1 MLNDELKK
9 TKDRMNYSDDEFL
22 YMIFR
27 ILIICSFVNIMKIEN
42 MSFINDLGKIIFFL
56 FLLLSAFLIT
66 AKSERKLPNY
76 LFAAFLLISVI
87 DLSGFF
93 LAPSDNTMIKGFKL
107 GSVLLQMPLYFLYV
121 NAACYYN
128 FTLRTKHLLHALP
141 FLFFLLWFS
150 ITGISEKNNQIFDIV
165 STVQYYFYI
174 VAVFLVLRTFRKLY
188 QENYSSNH
196 HLTYKWLMQTTI
208 LFLIGNFFVLLRG
221 FIKTDSSTFMYLYAF
236 SSLFVLFII
245 SWFVLNALYRP
256 NLLAGINKDLTPIQ
270 KVDEPQKEEP
280 EQLKNLLKFME
291 TEKPYLDD
299 KLTLQKLAKQI
310 DIPEKQLSGLINQ
323 HTGKHF
329 FDFINEFR
337 INKAKAILKDQ
348 PQLTVLEV
356 LYEVGFNSKSS
367 FYTAFKKETG
377 VTPTDYRKSIV

>member
-1 MLNDELKK
+1 M
-9 TKDRMNYSDDEFL
+9 
-22 YMIFR
+22 
-27 ILIICSFVNIMKIEN
+27 
-42 MSFINDLGKIIFFL
+42 INDLGKIIFFL

-93 LAPSDNTMIKGFKL
+93 LPPPDNKIIKGFKL
-107 GSVLLQMPLYFLYV
+107 ASVLLQMPLYYLYV

-141 FLFFLLWFS
+141 FLFFLVWF
-150 ITGISEKNNQIFDIV
+150 GISGDSEQKDQAFDVV

-174 VAVFLVLRTFRKLY
+174 VAIFLVLRTFRKLY

-208 LFLIGNFFVLLRG
+208 LFLIGNTFVLIREFLKDNETA
-221 FIKTDSSTFMYLYAF
+221 FLYLYTLN
-236 SSLFVLFII
+236 SVFVLFVI

-256 NLLAGINKDLTPIQ
+256 NLLAGINKDLLPVQ
-270 KVDEPQKEEP
+270 QQVQESPKEEP

-291 TEKPYLDD
+291 TETPYLDD
-299 KLTLQKLAKQI
+299 KLTLQKLAEQI
-310 DIPEKQLSGLINQ
+310 GMPEKQLSVLINQ

-337 INKAKAILKDQ
+337 INKAKDILREQ

-377 VTPTDYRKSIV
+377 VTPTDYRKASV

>member
-1 MLNDELKK
+1 
-9 TKDRMNYSDDEFL
+9 
-22 YMIFR
+22 
-27 ILIICSFVNIMKIEN
+27 
-42 MSFINDLGKIIFFL
+42 MSIINDLGKIIFFL

-93 LAPSDNTMIKGFKL
+93 LSPPDNKIIKGFKL
-107 GSVLLQMPLYFLYV
+107 ASVLLQMPLYYLYV

-128 FTLRTKHLLHALP
+128 FTLRRKHLLHAVP
-141 FLFFLLWFS
+141 FLFFLAWFS
-150 ITGISEKNNQIFDIV
+150 ISGIFEQNDQAFDIA
-165 STVQYYFYI
+165 STIQYYFYI
-174 VAVFLVLRTFRKLY
+174 AAVFLVLRTFRKLY

-208 LFLIGNFFVLLRG
+208 LFLIGNTFVLIRELLKDNETA
-221 FIKTDSSTFMYLYAF
+221 FLYLYTLN
-236 SSLFVLFII
+236 SVFVLFVI

-256 NLLAGINKDLTPIQ
+256 NLLAGINKNLIPVQ
-270 KVDEPQKEEP
+270 QVQESPKEEP

-291 TEKPYLDD
+291 AEKPYLDD
-299 KLTLQKLAKQI
+299 KLTLQKLAEQI
-310 DIPEKQLSGLINQ
+310 GMPEKQLSVLINQ

-337 INKAKAILKDQ
+337 INKAKVLLKDQ
-348 PQLTVLEV
+348 PQLTVLEI

-377 VTPTDYRKSIV
+377 VTPTDYRKSVV

>member
-1 MLNDELKK
+1 
-9 TKDRMNYSDDEFL
+9 MNYSDDEFL

-93 LAPSDNTMIKGFKL
+93 LTPSDNTMIKGFKL

-150 ITGISEKNNQIFDIV
+150 ITGISEQNNQVFDIV

-196 HLTYKWLMQTTI
+196 HLTYKWLIQTTI

-221 FIKTDSSTFMYLYAF
+221 FMKTDSSTFMYLYAF

-270 KVDEPQKEEP
+270 QIDEPQKEEP

-377 VTPTDYRKSIV
+377 VTPTDYRKSII